1 MVVIEEGG
9 ETVTLDELVKRMTE
23 IETLTATMGWALE
36 KFIRTELER
45 QQKQQQQQRQRDFRL
60 SSVEL
65 VCTILNFLVIH
76 LGK

>member
-1 MVVIEEGG
+1 MVMEEGG

-36 KFIRTELER
+36 KFICTELEIH
-45 QQKQQQQQRQRDFRL
+45 QKQQQRQRDIRL

-76 LGK
+76 QGK